1 MTPAQQAWQALGDA
15 VAVVDEARDTVLWA
29 SPAFWGVMG
38 ARVPDSPPWRW
49 SDQVHRLHGWAA
61 LRPLPAGEIQT
72 VLLPDPGR
80 GDATPAG
87 GPSWLELQRVALD
100 APSGGWVLRLS
111 RLHERG
117 QAVRR
122 HLEDRERLL
131 FTSRSVSVG
140 EMATTLAHEINQPL
154 GTVSNVLHGLQVR
167 IRRAIDAG
175 QPASPQDMATLLQ
188 GLVLAID
195 QAGFA
200 SRIIS
205 RIREYTCSRQPRRE
219 RVDLHALLRDSL
231 SLLDWELQRD
241 DVQITLALDPAL
253 RSPGEACV
261 RGDAVMLQQVIVN
274 LMRNALDAMRTCP
287 PDRRRLCVS
296 TRVDRD
302 RPAGEDIEVALRDSG
317 CGLGTDVEP
326 HLFVPFASTKP
337 NGMGIGLSICRSFI
351 ELHHGRLWFTRNP
364 DVGSTFHMALPLAT
378 DHPTT
383 EPAS

>member
-29 SPAFWGVMG
+29 SPAFWGLMG
-38 ARVPDSPPWRW
+38 VTVPDSLPWRW
-49 SDQVHRLHGWAA
+49 SDLVHRLHGWAA
-61 LRPLPAGEIQT
+61 WRPLPAGEIQT

-80 GDATPAG
+80 GDATPAS

-111 RLHERG
+111 PLHERG

-131 FTSRSVSVG
+131 FTSRAVSVG

-188 GLVLAID
+188 GLILAID

-200 SRIIS
+200 SRIIR
-205 RIREYTCSRQPRRE
+205 RIREYTRSRQPRRE

-241 DVQITLALDPAL
+241 GVQITLALDPAL
-253 RSPGEACV
+253 QSSGAACV
-261 RGDAVMLQQVIVN
+261 QGDAVMLQQVIVN
-274 LMRNALDAMRTCP
+274 LMRNALDAMRACP

-317 CGLGTDVEP
+317 CGLGADVEP

-351 ELHHGRLWFTRNP
+351 ELHHGRLWFTRNS
-364 DVGSTFHMALPLAT
+364 DVGSTFHLALPLAT
-378 DHPTT
+378 DHPALD
-383 EPAS
+383 PSS